1 MFNTEAILS
10 ESMPYTCVTKAI
22 QSTWDDKY
30 DDKYGPT
37 FINVPVCGKI
47 LINNSKEFKYDY
59 NKFSQ
64 TNYENKEILNT
75 ILNSF
80 KGPEEIPENFYGS
93 LEIYFRKN
101 PEEKLEKYSVKI
113 SNKIYTEVDGNYL
126 KFILQFICV
135 LFENNFFDDSFAM
148 IERAIL
154 NVHSENY
161 LCTEDYVP
169 DDEDEEYTTIVYNID
184 DTIGYELRF
193 KEIIAKRGNETTHG
207 KIEKIYVDNETNS
220 MQMFVSQLNNEM
232 LSCISVPID
241 EIATLQYLRRPEV
254 GMHIEYGIN

>member
-1 MFNTEAILS
+1 MSNTEVILS
-10 ESMPYTCVTKAI
+10 EEMPYTCVSKVI
-22 QSTWDDKY
+22 QTAWNDE
-30 DDKYGPT
+30 YGPM
-37 FINVPVCGKI
+37 FANVPVCGKI
-47 LINNSKEFKYDY
+47 LINNSREIKYDY

-64 TNYENKEILNT
+64 ANYENKEILDT

-80 KGPEEIPENFYGS
+80 KSPEEIPEKIYGS

-135 LFENNFFDDSFAM
+135 LFENNFFDDSFVM

-154 NVHSENY
+154 NVHTKNY
-161 LCTEDYVP
+161 NCTENYVP
-169 DDEDEEYTTIVYNID
+169 DSEDEEYITIIYNVD

-193 KEIIAKRGNETTHG
+193 KEIIVDRGNEMTHG
-207 KIEKIYVDNETNS
+207 KIEKIYIDNETNS
-220 MQMFVSQLNNEM
+220 MQMFVSQLSNER

-241 EIATLQYLRRPEV
+241 IF
-254 GMHIEYGIN
+254 

>member
-1 MFNTEAILS
+1 MYNTEATLS
-10 ESMPYTCVTKAI
+10 ETMPYTCVSKVV
-22 QSTWDDKY
+22 QSNLSDEF
-30 DDKYGPT
+30 GPV
-37 FINVPVCGKI
+37 FVNVPVCGKI

-59 NKFSQ
+59 NKFSK
-64 TNYENKEILNT
+64 TNYENEEILNT

-80 KGPEEIPENFYGS
+80 KGPEEIPEKIYGC

-154 NVHSENY
+154 NVHSKNY
-161 LCTEDYVP
+161 LCTENYVP
-169 DDEDEEYTTIVYNID
+169 ESEDEEYITIIYNID
-184 DTIGYELRF
+184 DTIGYEYRF
-193 KEIIAKRGNETTHG
+193 KEIIVDRGNETTHG
-207 KIEKIYVDNETNS
+207 KIEKIYIDNETNS

-241 EIATLQYLRRPEV
+241 DIATLPYLRRPEV
-254 GMHIEYGIN
+254 RPEVGMYYGIN

>member
-1 MFNTEAILS
+1 MYNTEVTLTANK
-10 ESMPYTCVTKAI
+10 PYTCVVKAV
-22 QSTWDDKY
+22 QESFFDAC
-30 DDKYGPT
+30 GPIFSNT
-37 FINVPVCGKI
+37 MVCGKI

-59 NKFSQ
+59 NNFSR

-80 KGPEEIPENFYGS
+80 KDSDDSSENFYGR
-93 LEIYFRKN
+93 LEIYFKKN

-126 KFILQFICV
+126 KFILQFICI

-154 NVHSENY
+154 NVHSKNYNCTENY
-161 LCTEDYVP
+161 IP
-169 DDEDEEYTTIVYNID
+169 DSEDEEYTTIVYNVD
-184 DTIGYELRF
+184 KNIGYELRF
-193 KEIIAKRGNETTHG
+193 KEIIADRGNETTHG
-207 KIEKIYVDNETNS
+207 KIEEIYIDNATSS
-220 MQMFVSQLNNEM
+220 MQMFVSQLNNDM

-241 EIATLQYLRRPEV
+241 DIAKLPYLQRTEV
-254 GMHIEYGIN
+254 GMYYGIN